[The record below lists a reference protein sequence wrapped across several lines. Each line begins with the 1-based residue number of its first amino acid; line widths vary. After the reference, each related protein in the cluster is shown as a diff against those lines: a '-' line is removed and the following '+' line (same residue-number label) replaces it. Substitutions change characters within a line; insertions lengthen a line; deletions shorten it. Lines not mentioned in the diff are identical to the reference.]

1 MKLRDAVDALY
12 DVQDRPGVRAVINF
26 FEDLERYG
34 PGGYFYEDIDGLYF
48 SQEESDDDPIVDEL
62 YSIDLDAEYDDF
74 F

>member
-12 DVQDRPGVRAVINF
+12 DVQDNPGVRAVINF
-26 FEDLERYG
+26 FEDVEHYG
-34 PGGYFYEDIDGLYF
+34 PGGYLYEDTEGLYF
-48 SQEESDDDPIVDEL
+48 SQEESDDDPVIDEL